1 MNDRYDP
8 FGFNEVVVR
17 PEKPPLEVKLEDFR
31 AYMKK
36 EGACIFIPSGEIW
49 PSDNVN
55 KRLPPVFVGFD
66 DEGKPKYIPAATWLY
81 RNRPVE
87 QMTWAPGEPELIRDR
102 LFVEAGWLNYPRA
115 TVFNLYRPPTVKLGD
130 PAKAERWVNHVE
142 YIYPDG
148 AERIVAFF
156 AHAVQKPFEKV
167 NHAKLLGGDPG
178 VGKDSALAPVRESVG
193 SWNFAD
199 VTPKK
204 MFATRFNGYLR
215 SVVLR
220 ISEAHDLGDTHRNT
234 FYEHLKDIT
243 ASPPEALRIDEKNI
257 PEYYVV
263 NVCHVV
269 ITTNHRLDALYLP
282 AEDRRFDVCWSP
294 RTQADFDPDYWPE
307 LWRWYYKEGG
317 FGHVAAY
324 LFAFD
329 LSDFDPKA
337 PPPKTEA
344 FWSIV
349 NASRA
354 PEDAELADLIDKLG
368 EDETD
373 ECGKPV
379 NDMDGKPK
387 RIPPVAVTVKNVIA
401 VAGED
406 FEKWLTDR
414 KNSRQISHRFVACGY
429 MPVRSPYAK
438 DGQWRV
444 AGSRRTIYVLAT
456 LSPAGQFV
464 AAEALAADRDGKALT
479 RSKFNQIGK
488 QHRERR

>member
-8 FGFNEVVVR
+8 FGFNETIVR
-17 PEKPPLEVKLEDFR
+17 PEKPPLAVTLDNFY

-49 PSDNVN
+49 PSANVN
-55 KRLPPVFVGFD
+55 KRLSPVFVGLD
-66 DEGKPKYIPAATWLY
+66 DNGEPKYIPAATWLY
-81 RNRPVE
+81 GNKAVE
-87 QMTWAPGEPELIRDR
+87 QLTWIPGHNHLIRDR
-102 LFVEAGWLNYPRA
+102 LFVEAGWLDCPGA
-115 TVFNLYRPPTVKLGD
+115 SVFNLYRPPTDKRGD
-130 PAKAERWVNHVE
+130 PAKAERWVNHLE
-142 YIYPDG
+142 YIYPDD
-148 AERIVAFF
+148 AERIIAFF
-156 AHAVQKPFEKV
+156 AHAVQRPHEKV
-167 NHAKLLGGDPG
+167 NHAKLLAGDPG
-178 VGKDSALAPVRESVG
+178 VGKDSALAPVREAIG
-193 SWNFAD
+193 SWNFGD
-199 VTPKK
+199 VTPRE
-204 MFATRFNGYLR
+204 MFATRFNGYQK
-215 SVVLR
+215 SVILR

-234 FYEHLKDIT
+234 FYEHLKKIT
-243 ASPPEALRIDEKNI
+243 ASPPEALRTDEKNI

-269 ITTNHRLDALYLP
+269 LTSNHRLNALYLP

-324 LFAFD
+324 LSDFD
-329 LSDFDPKA
+329 LSNFDPKA

-349 NASRA
+349 NASRT
-354 PEDAELADLIDKLG
+354 PEDAELADAIDKLG

-373 ECGKPV
+373 ERGKPV

-387 RIPPVAVTVKNVIA
+387 RIPPVALTVKNVIA

-414 KNSRQISHRFVACGY
+414 KNSRQISQRFTACGY
-429 MPVRSPYAK
+429 LPMRSRYAK

-444 AGSRRTIYVLAT
+444 GGSRQTIDVRAS
-456 LSPAGQFV
+456 LSPADQLS
-464 AAEALAADRDGKALT
+464 AAEALAKDGKALT
-479 RSKFNQIGK
+479 WSEFDLLRK
-488 QHRERR
+488 QRGGCR